1 MRSPLLKKEI
11 TTMAN
16 KKKLAKTTRD
26 DRQKRAATKAR
37 VKKLKLQLRSMEKA
51 LSDPMMIWHRR

>member
-11 TTMAN
+11 TTMDN

-51 LSDPMMIWHRR
+51 LSDPVMIWHKR

>member
-1 MRSPLLKKEI
+1 
-11 TTMAN
+11 MAN

-51 LSDPMMIWHRR
+51 LSDPVMIWHKR

>member
-1 MRSPLLKKEI
+1 MLKKEI

-51 LSDPMMIWHRR
+51 LSDPVMIWHRR

>member
-1 MRSPLLKKEI
+1 LLKKEI

-16 KKKLAKTTRD
+16 KKKLAKTTPD
-26 DRQKRAATKAR
+26 DRKKRAATKAR

-51 LSDPMMIWHRR
+51 LSDPVMIWHRR

>member
-51 LSDPMMIWHRR
+51 LSDPVMIWHKR

>member
-51 LSDPMMIWHRR
+51 LSDPVMIWHRG

>member
-16 KKKLAKTTRD
+16 KKKLAKTTPD
-26 DRQKRAATKAR
+26 DRKKRAATKAR

-51 LSDPMMIWHRR
+51 LSDPVMIWHRG

>member
-51 LSDPMMIWHRR
+51 LSDPVMIWHRR

>member
-26 DRQKRAATKAR
+26 DPQKRAATKAR

-51 LSDPMMIWHRR
+51 LSDPVMIWHKR

>member
-51 LSDPMMIWHRR
+51 LSDPVMIWHIR

>member
-11 TTMAN
+11 TPMAN

-26 DRQKRAATKAR
+26 DRQKQAATKAR

-51 LSDPMMIWHRR
+51 LSDPVMIWHRR